1 MHEKRGRLPIS
12 KKGYIN
18 NILMLRNVYSADM
31 LCRRLQECWLT
42 IRLYDK
48 THFNGYRSIY
58 HPLARM
64 RTEKCITYTQI

>member
-1 MHEKRGRLPIS
+1 
-12 KKGYIN
+12 
-18 NILMLRNVYSADM
+18 MLRNVYPADM
-31 LCRRLQECWLT
+31 LCRRLQEFWLT